1 MVKPGTKNNGHVM
14 LTVRRSDFLK
24 EYMASEERSQTKY
37 RDEGAPALPRNTI
50 LAQTTARSSGPP
62 SARSERPPSAR
73 LVGSVW
79 VPAGGTS
86 TEGALVPQT
95 SARALSTGR
104 SSSGAYS
111 ARSGRSGGGYTA
123 RSGTSSSY
131 SSMSRG
137 GGGGGAAMLTSRKKA
152 LEAELKEL
160 ENVMGAKKREAAQL
174 GRIRAER
181 PFAIFPLS
189 ARTAQESQ
197 R

>member
-1 MVKPGTKNNGHVM
+1 M
-14 LTVRRSDFLK
+14 
-24 EYMASEERSQTKY
+24 
-37 RDEGAPALPRNTI
+37 
-50 LAQTTARSSGPP
+50 
-62 SARSERPPSAR
+62 
-73 LVGSVW
+73 
-79 VPAGGTS
+79 
-86 TEGALVPQT
+86 PQT

-111 ARSGRSGGGYTA
+111 ARSGGGYTA

>member
-24 EYMASEERSQTKY
+24 EYMVSEERSQTKY

-79 VPAGGTS
+79 VPAGS
-86 TEGALVPQT
+86 AATEGVLVPQT
-95 SARALSTGR
+95 SARALSTSR

-131 SSMSRG
+131 SSMSR